1 MSQGIILHRLSFSK
15 LPQGYTLDT
24 FDATQNGHSVVHIIV
39 EKVNKFASL
48 SADDYQVEL

>member
-1 MSQGIILHRLSFSK
+1 MKVQVIFLDSYR
-15 LPQGYTLDT
+15 TLDT